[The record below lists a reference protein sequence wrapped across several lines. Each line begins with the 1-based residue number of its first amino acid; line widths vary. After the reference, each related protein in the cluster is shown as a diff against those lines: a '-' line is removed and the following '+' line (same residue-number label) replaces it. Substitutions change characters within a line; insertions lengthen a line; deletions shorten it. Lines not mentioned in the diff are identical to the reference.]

1 MSGYDCG
8 CAESQ
13 VGLIVTPSRSQK
25 VFVFVVVLLAPLMLR
40 AQDPPLEV
48 VLARA
53 AAYVANFRSQLSGIV
68 SEERY
73 LQDARTGRSGG
84 TSQFP
89 PYERQRAV
97 LRSDFL
103 LVRLPGVDRHV
114 EFRDVFEFN
123 GRPTRDRDDR
133 LARLF
138 LNPSA
143 SSIAQARS
151 IVMESARYNVGLIYR
166 TLNTPTLALLFLT
179 PTFQERSTFTRLD
192 SATEPSLE
200 FAEGMSRAEHQFW
213 VLEFE
218 EASRPTLIRG
228 EGRKDLPARGRFWVD
243 PVDGRVV
250 TTELIVKDETVEATV
265 DVRYR
270 FDAKV
275 GHLVPVEMRELYL
288 GPDGLRVEGTAT
300 YSNFRR
306 FMVEVEEGLPPEV
319 DEPPIRN

>member
-1 MSGYDCG
+1 MFG
-8 CAESQ
+8 
-13 VGLIVTPSRSQK
+13 
-25 VFVFVVVLLAPLMLR
+25 VVLLVPLLLR
-40 AQDPPLEV
+40 AQDPSLEV

-53 AAYVANFRSQLSGIV
+53 GAYVADFRSQLSGIV

-73 LQDARTGRSGG
+73 EQRAQVRGSFG
-84 TSQFP
+84 TSP
-89 PYERQRAV
+89 QRAV

-103 LVRLPGVDRHV
+103 LVRLPGVNRHV

-151 IVMESARYNVGLIYR
+151 IVMESARYNVGPIYR
-166 TLNTPTLALLFLT
+166 TVNTPTLALLFLA
-179 PTFQERSTFTRLD
+179 PTFQWRSTFARLD
-192 SATEPSLE
+192 SAAEPSLE
-200 FAEGMSRAEHQFW
+200 LTEMMSPAERQLW

-218 EASRPTLIRG
+218 ETSRPTLVSG
-228 EGRKDLPARGRFWVD
+228 DGRKDLPARGRFWVD

-250 TTELIVKDETVEATV
+250 TTELIVKDEKVEAMV

-270 FDAKV
+270 FDAQA
-275 GHLVPVEMRELYL
+275 GQAVPIEMRELYR
-288 GPDGLRVEGTAT
+288 GPNGVSVDGAAT

-306 FMVEVEEGLPPEV
+306 FTVEVEEDLPPET
-319 DEPPIRN
+319 DEPPIPN

>member
-1 MSGYDCG
+1 MFG
-8 CAESQ
+8 
-13 VGLIVTPSRSQK
+13 
-25 VFVFVVVLLAPLMLR
+25 VVLLVPLMLR
-40 AQDPPLEV
+40 AQDPSLEV

-53 AAYVANFRSQLSGIV
+53 GAYVASFRSQLSGIV

-73 LQDARTGRSGG
+73 EQRVRVRGSFG
-84 TSQFP
+84 TSP
-89 PYERQRAV
+89 QRAV

-123 GRPTRDRDDR
+123 GRATRDRDDR

-143 SSIAQARS
+143 SSVAQARN
-151 IVMESARYNVGLIYR
+151 IVMESARYNVGPIYR
-166 TLNTPTLALLFLT
+166 TVNTPTLALLFLA
-179 PTFQERSTFTRLD
+179 PTFQGRSTFTRLD
-192 SATEPSLE
+192 SAAEPSLE
-200 FAEGMSRAEHQFW
+200 LTETMSPAERQFW

-218 EASRPTLIRG
+218 ETSRPTLVSG

-250 TTELIVKDETVEATV
+250 TTELIVKDEKVEATV

-270 FDAKV
+270 FDAKA
-275 GHLVPVEMRELYL
+275 GQAVPVEMRELYQ
-288 GPDGLRVEGTAT
+288 GPNGVSVDGTAT

-306 FMVEVEEGLPPEV
+306 FTVEVEEDLPPGT
-319 DEPPIRN
+319 DEPTIPN

>member
-13 VGLIVTPSRSQK
+13 AGMIVTRSRSQK
-25 VFVFVVVLLAPLMLR
+25 IFVFVVAFLVPLMLR
-40 AQDPPLEV
+40 AQDPPLEL
-48 VLARA
+48 VLTRA
-53 AAYVANFRSQLSGIV
+53 AAYVATFRSRLSGIV

-73 LQDARTGRSGG
+73 EQDARTRHSVG

-89 PYERQRAV
+89 PYEHQRAV

-103 LVRLPGVDRHV
+103 LVSLPGVDRHV

-143 SSIAQARS
+143 SSIAQVRS
-151 IVMESARYNVGLIYR
+151 ITMESARYNVGPIYR
-166 TLNTPTLALLFLT
+166 TLNTPTLALMFLA
-179 PTFQERSTFTRLD
+179 PMFQERSTFTRLD
-192 SATEPSLE
+192 SAAKPSLE
-200 FAEGMSRAEHQFW
+200 FAETVSRAEHQFW

-218 EASRPTLIRG
+218 EASRPTLILGDDR
-228 EGRKDLPARGRFWVD
+228 RDLPARGRFWVD

-250 TTELIVKDETVEATV
+250 TTELTVKDERVEATV
-265 DVRYR
+265 DVQYG
-270 FDAKV
+270 FDARV
-275 GHLVPVEMRELYL
+275 GQAVPVEMRELYQ

-306 FMVEVEEGLPPEV
+306 FIVEVEEGLAPET
-319 DEPPIRN
+319 DEPPIPN